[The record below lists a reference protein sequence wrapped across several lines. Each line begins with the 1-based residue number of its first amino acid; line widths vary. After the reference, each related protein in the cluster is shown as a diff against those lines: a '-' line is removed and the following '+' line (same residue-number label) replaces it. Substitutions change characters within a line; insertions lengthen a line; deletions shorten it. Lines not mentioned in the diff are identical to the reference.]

1 MDIKQTITTADVEL
15 ILKKLEKQYKKN
27 STILKLGET
36 LNFLLVF
43 LSVIF
48 QLLALVL
55 NHKAY
60 AVLILLAQLISAYY
74 HKIKKENWNLQKNKL
89 KWVMKQF

>member
-1 MDIKQTITTADVEL
+1 MEFFMDIKQTITTADVEL

-43 LSVIF
+43 LSV
-48 QLLALVL
+48 
-55 NHKAY
+55 
-60 AVLILLAQLISAYY
+60 
-74 HKIKKENWNLQKNKL
+74 ER
-89 KWVMKQF
+89 